1 MSQDR
6 GAAERWAGHHAE
18 TAGTSPGSAGAAGG
32 PAGGTHGD
40 EIAVHVP
47 CTRSGGVCSRAGGHS
62 GPCDAKRAA
71 DPSTPCS
78 KHPGVCP
85 RPDGHVGKC
94 RLSGAADA
102 APAEDGAVEGNWS
115 SQLDALALTLET
127 PSGGAVSPRGAKRP
141 RAPLPFG
148 WDLPAV
154 RRRHVSTSSI
164 SFGRL
169 LREPRRS
176 VTSLI

>member
-1 MSQDR
+1 
-6 GAAERWAGHHAE
+6 
-18 TAGTSPGSAGAAGG
+18 
-32 PAGGTHGD
+32 
-40 EIAVHVP
+40 
-47 CTRSGGVCSRAGGHS
+47 
-62 GPCDAKRAA
+62 
-71 DPSTPCS
+71 
-78 KHPGVCP
+78 
-85 RPDGHVGKC
+85 VGKC

-154 RRRHVSTSSI
+154 RRRHVSISSI
-164 SFGRL
+164 YFGRL